1 MDCTGKALNPW
12 LDFHTKRN
20 WKILQTV
27 NAKEIR
33 EHNCRSWNQAES
45 EENKDGVKMEIE
57 QIDENEENDSEEN
70 GENLGE
76 SSPETEEPP
85 QDSPENVAV
94 ENGESPTYVEGEPF
108 TMAL

>member
-1 MDCTGKALNPW
+1 MNPC

-33 EHNCRSWNQAES
+33 EHNCRSWTQAES
-45 EENKDGVKMEIE
+45 EENKDEVKMEIE
-57 QIDENEENDSEEN
+57 QIDDNEENDSEEN

-76 SSPETEEPP
+76 SSPETEEPL
-85 QDSPENVAV
+85 QDSPENITV
-94 ENGESPTYVEGEPF
+94 ENGESQPNVEGEPL